1 VTNPSTPTG
10 RARRRVIVVDNSVV
24 ARRVGSRIRMAR
36 VRAGLTQADVAKGRY
51 TAAYISALERG
62 LAKPSMA
69 ALTYIAERLAVPVRS
84 LVGDD
89 ESGAARIEADLL
101 LASGRWAEA
110 LDAYT
115 ALADK
120 TPATD
125 RGRHAELLL
134 GIAEALCR
142 LSRAREAIRPAS
154 EAAEAFAALGRP
166 VDAAWAR
173 YWLAY
178 AHYQQDDTAE
188 ARSLLQE
195 LLAAER
201 GGLRI
206 APDFRF
212 RVLTA
217 LAHVEA
223 WERNTERA
231 LGYMEEARA
240 LTPGLPVRQRA
251 AFLAGLALEYRRAGD
266 LEASIRTGFDSLALY
281 RAADAEL
288 EEASLENN
296 LALTYLQLGN
306 MGRADEHARRAAD
319 LAQRHQDTRLASHV
333 AETQAQIAWAA
344 GDRAR
349 AEERLGL
356 VFDLV
361 ERGGSRLAAADAHL
375 TQARI
380 ARQDGDPEKAAEA
393 YGLASEILRAHDG
406 RRLQDALG
414 EWADLAA
421 ETGDL
426 TTATNLYAEALGRR
440 RRVPDQ
446 RVGTGAGEH

>member
-1 VTNPSTPTG
+1 M
-10 RARRRVIVVDNSVV
+10 VVDNSVV
-24 ARRVGSRIRMAR
+24 ARRVGARIRTAR

-101 LASGRWAEA
+101 LASGRWGEA

-115 ALADK
+115 SLADK

-125 RGRHAELLL
+125 RGRRAELLL
-134 GIAEALCR
+134 GSAEALCR
-142 LSRAREAIRPAS
+142 LNRAREAIRPAS
-154 EAAEAFAALGRP
+154 EAAEAFAALGRS
-166 VDAAWAR
+166 VDAAWAK

-195 LLAAER
+195 LLTTER

-251 AFLAGLALEYRRAGD
+251 AFLAGLALEYQAAGD
-266 LEASIRTGFDSLALY
+266 LEASIRSGLDSLALY

-296 LALTYLQLGN
+296 LALTYLQLGSV
-306 MGRADEHARRAAD
+306 GRAEEHAQRAAE
-319 LAQRHQDTRLASHV
+319 LAERHKDTRLASHV

-349 AEERLGL
+349 ADERLQTVL
-356 VFDLV
+356 DLG
-361 ERGGSRLAAADAHL
+361 ERGGSALAAADAHL
-375 TQARI
+375 TRARM
-380 ARQDGDPEKAAEA
+380 ARHDGDVAKAVAA
-393 YGLASEILRAHDG
+393 YRLATEILRAHDG
-406 RRLQDALG
+406 RRLQEALG

-426 TTATNLYAEALGRR
+426 AAATNLYAEALGRR
-440 RRVPDQ
+440 PRLSDQ
-446 RVGTGAGEH
+446 RVGTGAGER